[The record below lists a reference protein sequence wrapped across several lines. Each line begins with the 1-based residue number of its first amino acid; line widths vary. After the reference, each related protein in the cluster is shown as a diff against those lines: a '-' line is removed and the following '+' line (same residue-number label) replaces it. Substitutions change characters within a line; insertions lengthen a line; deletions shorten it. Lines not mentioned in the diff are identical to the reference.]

1 MLNMTYRT
9 HDREIVNETRDAY
22 RTALSAL
29 ETAYRETVDGTPIQ
43 TIKAAVSALS
53 ASLCIRED
61 AAAEIIFAVLASL
74 VCWCSWDGRISARSA
89 KWAANV
95 PGCCDEQTAGI
106 FGLYSNIHRAHLNQ
120 LAEAASSYAPIG

>member
-9 HDREIVNETRDAY
+9 HDRETVNEARNAY
-22 RTALSAL
+22 KTALSAL
-29 ETAYRETVDGTPIQ
+29 ETAYRETVDGTPKQ
-43 TIKAAVSALS
+43 TIK
-53 ASLCIRED
+53 R
-61 AAAEIIFAVLASL
+61 AAEIAPAEMVFAVLASL
-74 VCWCSWDGRISARSA
+74 VYSCSWDGRISARSA